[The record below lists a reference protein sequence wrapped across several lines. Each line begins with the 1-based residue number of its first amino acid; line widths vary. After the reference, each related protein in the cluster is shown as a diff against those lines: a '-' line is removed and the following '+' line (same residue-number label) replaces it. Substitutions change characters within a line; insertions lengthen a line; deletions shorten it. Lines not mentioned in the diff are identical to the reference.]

1 MTVKTPSVSLLT
13 VTLAALPVA
22 ALAQAK
28 DATPGKTVTVAAGAG
43 YKAGGL
49 HRFFLGD
56 DYRDLWTIPIRV
68 EVLDLRAYAGGLK
81 PAFRVGGQ
89 ETKGLAMKGADG
101 GDYTFR
107 GIDKDPSGVLPA
119 DLQGTIAERIVQ
131 DQISSGQPAA
141 PVIVAPLLEAA
152 GVLHVTPRIVVMPD
166 DPALGEFRPTFAG
179 LVGLIEEYPQPATKD
194 HAGFAGST
202 EIINGPDMLK
212 RLREGPGTRADTRA
226 FLRARLMDLF
236 MGDWDRHLKQ
246 WRWAH
251 IPAKPLWQPIPEDR
265 DEAFSRFEGLVLA
278 MARPRQPRFVV
289 FGPQYPGIVGLT
301 FNGWD
306 QDRRLLAELEKPV
319 WDDIAADLKARLTDA
334 VIEDAARKMPEEY
347 YRKDGARLAQALKAR
362 RDALPAEATRFYR
375 HLAREAYVEGTDQ
388 AEAAQIRRLEGG
400 DVEVVL
406 APAEGGGEPFFRR
419 RFHPSETHEIRI
431 DLRGGNDRV
440 TVTGGRAG
448 GILVRVVGGSG
459 EDTFDDS
466 AGGGTRFSDSA
477 GVRLVPGPGTRLDR
491 REYVPPP
498 PNKNAPWIP
507 PRDWGRQTI
516 TQGLVGGNPDIGVFL
531 GLQLDT
537 KKYGFRQDPYASRQI
552 IRGGYATSVRSGR
565 VEYEGEF
572 RRSNSPLFTSLF
584 ARASGIEILRFYGFG
599 NETSN
604 AGPDQSFKVKQ
615 DQFVLD
621 PSVGVFLTPRLTLS
635 LGPRVKYAKTQLK
648 PGRFITAVQPYG
660 VDTFGEA
667 GIGGALRFDSRD
679 HAAAAT
685 RGLLFDTAGSYY
697 PAIWDVKNAFGEV
710 HGDVATYLSA
720 VSTFLQPTLAVRAG
734 GKRVWGD
741 YPFFEAAFI
750 GGSTTVRG
758 FRAQRF
764 AADGALYGNAELRLR
779 IARVFVILPADLGV
793 FGLADAGRVYLAG
806 QTSDKW
812 HTAAGGGI
820 WLSFLNRDATFTLAV
835 AHSQER
841 TGLYVRA
848 GFVF

>member
-1 MTVKTPSVSLLT
+1 MMTTASFRTLLA
-13 VTLAALPVA
+13 LLLCALPIS
-22 ALAQAK
+22 AQAQVK
-28 DATPGKTVTVAAGAG
+28 DAAPGRTVEVTAGAH

-56 DYRDLWTIPIRV
+56 DYRDLWTMPIRV

-101 GDYTFR
+101 RDYTFR

-202 EIINGPDMLK
+202 EIINGTEMLK
-212 RLREGPGTRADTRA
+212 RLRESPRTRADTRA

-236 MGDWDRHLKQ
+236 IGDWDRHLKQ
-246 WRWAH
+246 WRWAR
-251 IPAKPLWQPIPEDR
+251 IPGQALWQPIPEDR
-265 DEAFSRFEGLVLA
+265 DQAFSRFEGLVLT
-278 MARPRQPRFVV
+278 MARPRQPRFID
-289 FGPQYPGIVGLT
+289 FGPEYPNLVGLT

-319 WDDIAADLKARLTDA
+319 WDEMAA
-334 VIEDAARKMPEEY
+334 
-347 YRKDGARLAQALKAR
+347 ALKAR
-362 RDALPAEATRFYR
+362 RDNLPAEAARFYR
-375 HLAREAYVEGTDQ
+375 LLAREAYVEGTDQ
-388 AEAAQIRRLEGG
+388 AEAAQVRRLEGG
-400 DVEVVL
+400 DVEVIL
-406 APAEGGGEPFFRR
+406 SPDGGGEPFFRR
-419 RFHPSETHEIRI
+419 RFHPSETREVRI

-448 GILVRVVGGSG
+448 AIVVRVVGGGG
-459 EDTFDDS
+459 EDVFDDS
-466 AGGGTRFSDSA
+466 AAGGTRFSDSA
-477 GVRLVPGPGTRLDR
+477 GARLVPGPGTSLDR

-516 TQGLVGGNPDIGVFL
+516 TQALVGGNPDVGVFL
-531 GLQLDT
+531 GFQLDT
-537 KKYGFRQDPYASRQI
+537 KAYGFRQDPYANRQT
-552 IRGGYATSVRSGR
+552 IRGGYATTARSGR

-599 NETSN
+599 NERPS
-604 AGPDQSFKVKQ
+604 AGPDSSFKVKQ
-615 DQFVLD
+615 DQLVLE

-635 LGPRVKYAKTQLK
+635 LGPRVKYAKTDLA
-648 PGRFITAVQPYG
+648 PGRFITAAQPYG
-660 VDTFGEA
+660 VDKFGEA
-667 GIGGALRFDSRD
+667 GVGGGLRFDSRD

-685 RGLLFDTAGSYY
+685 RGLLLDTAGSFY
-697 PAIWDVKNAFGEV
+697 PAMWDVKKAFGEV

-720 VSTFLQPTLAVRAG
+720 SSAPLQPTLALRAG

-741 YPFFEAAFI
+741 YPFHEAAFI
-750 GGSTTVRG
+750 GGGSTVRG

-764 AADGALYGNAELRLR
+764 AGDAAVYGNAELRLAL
-779 IARVFVILPADLGV
+779 ARVFIVLPAELGV
-793 FGLADAGRVYLAG
+793 FGLADAGRVYLG
-806 QTSDKW
+806 GETSDKW

-835 AHSQER
+835 ARSQER

>member
-1 MTVKTPSVSLLT
+1 MTRRSSPALLA
-13 VTLAALPVA
+13 LALSALPVGA
-22 ALAQAK
+22 RAQAPN
-28 DATPGKTVTVAAGAG
+28 AAPGQTVLVAAGAH
-43 YKAGGL
+43 YRAGGL

-56 DYRDLWTIPIRV
+56 DYRDLWTTPIRV
-68 EVLDLRAYAGGLK
+68 EVLDLRTYAGGLK

-101 GDYTFR
+101 RDYTFR
-107 GIDKDPSGVLPA
+107 GIDKDPSGVLPP

-131 DQISSGQPAA
+131 DQISSAQPAA

-166 DPALGEFRPTFAG
+166 DPALGEFRPVFAG
-179 LVGLIEEYPQPATKD
+179 LLGLIEEYPQPATKD

-202 EIINGPDMLK
+202 EIINGTEMLK
-212 RLREGPGTRADTRA
+212 RLRESPRTRADARA

-246 WRWAH
+246 WRWAR
-251 IPAKPLWQPIPEDR
+251 IPGQALWQPIPEDR
-265 DEAFSRFEGLVLA
+265 DQAFSRFEGLVLA

-289 FGPQYPGIVGLT
+289 FGREYPGIVGLT

-306 QDRRLLAELEKPV
+306 QDRRLLAGLEKPV
-319 WDDIAADLKARLTDA
+319 WDEIAADLKARLTDA

-347 YRKDGARLAQALKAR
+347 YKHDGARLTQALKAR

-388 AEAAQIRRLEGG
+388 AEAAQIRHLEGG
-400 DVEVVL
+400 DVEVML

-419 RFHPSETHEIRI
+419 RFHPSETHEVRI
-431 DLRGGNDRV
+431 DVRGGNDRV
-440 TVTGGRAG
+440 TVTGGRSG

-459 EDTFDDS
+459 EDVFDDS

-477 GVRLVPGPGTRLDR
+477 GARLVAGPGSHLDR

-498 PNKNAPWIP
+498 PNKQAPWIP

-516 TQGLVGGNPDIGVFL
+516 TQALVGGNPDIGVFL
-531 GLQLDT
+531 GFQLDT
-537 KKYGFRQDPYASRQI
+537 RAFGFRQDPYANRHI
-552 IRGGYATSVRSGR
+552 IRAGYATSVRSGR

-584 ARASGIEILRFYGFG
+584 ARASGIEILRFYRFG

-604 AGPDQSFKVKQ
+604 AGPDQFFKVKQ
-615 DQFVLD
+615 DQLVLE

-635 LGPRVKYAKTQLK
+635 LGPRVKYAKTDLA
-648 PGRFITAVQPYG
+648 PNRLITVAQPYG
-660 VDTFGEA
+660 VDKFGEA
-667 GIGGALRFDSRD
+667 GVGGALRFDSRD
-679 HAAAAT
+679 HPANAT
-685 RGLLFDTAGSYY
+685 RGLLFDTAGSFY
-697 PAIWDVKNAFGEV
+697 PAMWDVKNAFGEI

-720 VSTFLQPTLAVRAG
+720 ASSFLQPTLALRAG

-750 GGSTTVRG
+750 GGSSTVRG
-758 FRAQRF
+758 LRAQRF
-764 AADGALYGNAELRLR
+764 AGDGAVYGNAELRLR
-779 IARVFVILPADLGV
+779 IARVFIVLPADLGV

-806 QTSDKW
+806 ETSDKW

-835 AHSQER
+835 ARSQER

>member
-1 MTVKTPSVSLLT
+1 MIVRAPSAALLAA
-13 VTLAALPVA
+13 VLFALPVA
-22 ALAQAK
+22 GRAQAK
-28 DATPGKTVTVAAGAG
+28 DAVPGKTVVVAAGAR

-56 DYRDLWTIPIRV
+56 DYRDLWTMPIRV
-68 EVLDLRAYAGGLK
+68 EVLDLRSYAGGLK

-89 ETKGLAMKGADG
+89 ETKGLAFKGADG
-101 GDYTFR
+101 RDYTFR
-107 GIDKDPSGVLPA
+107 GVDKDPSGILPP

-131 DQISSGQPAA
+131 DQIASGQPAG
-141 PVIVAPLLEAA
+141 PVVVAPLLEAA

-166 DPALGEFRPTFAG
+166 DPALGEFRPIFAG

-194 HAGFAGST
+194 HPGFAGST
-202 EIINGPDMLK
+202 EIVNGTDMLK
-212 RLREGPGTRADTRA
+212 RLREGPRTRVDIRA
-226 FLRARLMDLF
+226 FLRARLMDMF
-236 MGDWDRHLKQ
+236 VGDWDRHLKQ

-251 IPAKPLWQPIPEDR
+251 IPGQTLWQPIPEDR
-265 DEAFSRFEGLVLA
+265 DQAFSRFEGLVLS
-278 MARPRQPRFVV
+278 MARPRQPRFVD
-289 FGPQYPGIVGLT
+289 FGPEYPGIVGLT

-306 QDRRLLAELEKPV
+306 QDRRLLTELEKPA
-319 WDDIAADLKARLTDA
+319 WDEIAADLKARLTDA

-347 YRKDGARLAQALKAR
+347 YRHDGARLTQALKAR
-362 RDALPAEATRFYR
+362 RDALPAEAIRFYR

-419 RFHPSETHEIRI
+419 RFHASETHEIRI
-431 DLRGGNDRV
+431 DLRGGND
-440 TVTGGRAG
+440 
-448 GILVRVVGGSG
+448 
-459 EDTFDDS
+459 
-466 AGGGTRFSDSA
+466 
-477 GVRLVPGPGTRLDR
+477 GVAV
-491 REYVPPP
+491 
-498 PNKNAPWIP
+498 KAAPWIP

-516 TQGLVGGNPDIGVFL
+516 TQGLVGFNPDIGVFL

-537 KKYGFRQDPYASRQI
+537 RAFGFRQDPYASRQV
-552 IRGGYATSVRSGR
+552 IRGGYATTARSGR

-572 RRSNSPLFTSLF
+572 RRSNSAVFTSLF
-584 ARASGIEILRFYGFG
+584 GRASGIEILRFYGFG

-604 AGPDQSFKVKQ
+604 AGPDQSYKARQ
-615 DQFVLD
+615 DQLVLE

-635 LGPRVKYAKTQLK
+635 LGPRVKYAKTDLA
-648 PGRFITAVQPYG
+648 PGRFITAHPPYG
-660 VDTFGEA
+660 VDKFGEA
-667 GIGGALRFDSRD
+667 GLGGALRFDSRD
-679 HAAAAT
+679 HPANAT
-685 RGLLFDTAGSYY
+685 RGLLFDTAGSFY
-697 PAIWDVKNAFGEV
+697 PKTWDVKTAFGEV

-720 VSTFLQPTLAVRAG
+720 SSSYLQPTLALRAG

-750 GGSTTVRG
+750 GGSSTVRG

-764 AADGALYGNAELRLR
+764 AGDGAVYGNAELRLR
-779 IARVFVILPADLGV
+779 IARVFIVLPADLGV
-793 FGLADAGRVYLAG
+793 FGLADAGRVYVAG
-806 QTSDKW
+806 ETSDKW

-835 AHSQER
+835 ATSEER